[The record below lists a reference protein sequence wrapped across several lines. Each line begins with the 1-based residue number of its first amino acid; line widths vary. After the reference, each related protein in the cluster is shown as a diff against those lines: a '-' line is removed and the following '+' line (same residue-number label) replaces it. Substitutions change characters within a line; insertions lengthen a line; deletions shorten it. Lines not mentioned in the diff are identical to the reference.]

1 MPKNRKKKDK
11 KGKNTSRETRHLS
24 IKPNKTTP
32 SAATSAALFSDGLSA
47 PDVGAG
53 DGTMVATRVPPGLVE
68 PGRGAGVVKVST
80 PQDTSTAPNVLVHA
94 VCVGPVT
101 VPCR

>member
-1 MPKNRKKKDK
+1 MLRKKERQKTK
-11 KGKNTSRETRHLS
+11 KHKPQEIRHLS
-24 IKPNKTTP
+24 ITPNKTTP
-32 SAATSAALFSDGLSA
+32 SAAINAGLFSDGRFA

-53 DGTMVATRVPPGLVE
+53 EGAMVATRVFWGLVE
-68 PGRGAGVVKVST
+68 PGRGAGVVKVNT
-80 PQDTSTAPNVLVHA
+80 PQDTSAAPNVLVQA